1 MREYNGLKEKAV
13 SCHSCKSLVIM
24 ITTRRNIS
32 ATSGDVREGNFLFQR
47 VSVLLQRYN
56 AVLLHDT
63 LPTTDCTDDLYTI
76 LYISIFKF
84 SRERI
89 YRRLKKIIDVKVWKC
104 TQVQLLSVS
113 SATLTE
119 QEIVAKLT
127 KKLRGCT
134 TVEFQVHILPYASE
148 DIGNETTV
156 VVTILSRF

>member
-1 MREYNGLKEKAV
+1 
-13 SCHSCKSLVIM
+13 M

-32 ATSGDVREGNFLFQR
+32 STSGDVREGTFLFQR

-89 YRRLKKIIDVKVWKC
+89 YRRLKNNNRRESLEVH
-104 TQVQLLSVS
+104 S
-113 SATLTE
+113 S
-119 QEIVAKLT
+119 
-127 KKLRGCT
+127 
-134 TVEFQVHILPYASE
+134 P
-148 DIGNETTV
+148 TV
-156 VVTILSRF
+156 VSIISNSYGARNCSKAY